1 MVTSTQDHS
10 NANNVIK
17 FSDNSSA
24 IIGFS
29 NLSILTPVNSREAS
43 QVSIR
48 KGVTKHIIFTAETH
62 NFPTGVAPF
71 QGATTGNI
79 PNITLRKYYTLKIL
93 HFVNFSNQSKI
104 LSQEYSCLF
113 VTFLTRHFDIS
124 ITFL

>member
-1 MVTSTQDHS
+1 M
-10 NANNVIK
+10 IK

-43 QVSIR
+43 QVSVR

-71 QGATTGNI
+71 QGATTGNVS
-79 PNITLRKYYTLKIL
+79 NVSNFKSFSNFKN
-93 HFVNFSNQSKI
+93 FKNFSNVALYKLLKS
-104 LSQEYSCLF
+104 
-113 VTFLTRHFDIS
+113 V
-124 ITFL
+124 